1 MEWPSKNVQQ
11 GGILH
16 PAKATYSPETHQF
29 LKVLM
34 EESKLSMMQRKK
46 VNYFLRN
53 GEPLP
58 THCSWARN
66 RRSKML
72 EVTIRPGSSKKRSR
86 DDIVSSGAYEREP
99 FRATCSIIDRE
110 REKEKLANKMAYN
123 KDIVV
128 TKEKIM
134 RKIESEEVKIDSNK
148 FDQLV
153 ENIKEREQW
162 LKEME
167 ELGQGDKYRVIIEQQ
182 IQNKVREMQK
192 LKTANGK

>member
-1 MEWPSKNVQQ
+1 MEWPSRNIHQ

-58 THCSWARN
+58 TLGSWSRN
-66 RRSKML
+66 RRSKIL

-99 FRATCSIIDRE
+99 FRATCPVVDRE

-123 KDIVV
+123 KDILV
-128 TKEKIM
+128 TKEKII
-134 RKIESEEVKIDSNK
+134 RKIESEEVKVDPNK

-153 ENIKEREQW
+153 QDIKEREQW

-182 IQNKVREMQK
+182 IQNKVIEMK
-192 LKTANGK
+192 RLKTANGK